1 MVGPLHHSR
10 FTHLLTFSNWLNK
23 PINSK
28 ESSTDHD
35 TLTCL
40 MSAKMVNR
48 VLHLISKILAS
59 VSSLHALDE
68 TVFTR
73 FYFVMD

>member
-1 MVGPLHHSR
+1 MVGPLHHSG
-10 FTHLLTFSNWLNK
+10 FTHLLTFSDWLNK

-40 MSAKMVNR
+40 MSAKMVNSFAFNFKDFGFSFQPTCTGI
-48 VLHLISKILAS
+48 H
-59 VSSLHALDE
+59 
-68 TVFTR
+68 T
-73 FYFVMD
+73 